1 MSALYHHRKTKCNT
15 NTMYQLV
22 CFISPI

>member
-1 MSALYHHRKTKCNT
+1 MSELYHHRKTKCNT
-15 NTMYQLV
+15 NTVCLLV